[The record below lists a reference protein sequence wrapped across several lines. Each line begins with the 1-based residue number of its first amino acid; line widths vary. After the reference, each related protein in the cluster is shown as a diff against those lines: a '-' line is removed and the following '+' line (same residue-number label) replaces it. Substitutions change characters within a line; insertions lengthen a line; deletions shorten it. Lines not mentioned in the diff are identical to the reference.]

1 MLYGMYDGRI
11 PDPAKSK
18 PFGTMSPVEEAKLQ
32 QWEEDYDRAEKNQK
46 IIDKLIG
53 KEVRHFARG
62 HGKVTRCINALAGM
76 LEVRYSDGETV
87 SASIDVVQNHLIQ
100 GDERLVKNGGTENE
114 E

>member
-1 MLYGMYDGRI
+1 MLYGMHDARI
-11 PDPAKSK
+11 TDPAKSK
-18 PFGTMSPVEEAKLQ
+18 PFGTMSPVEAAKLQ

-87 SASIDVVQNHLIQ
+87 SASIDAVQNHLIQ
-100 GDERLVKNGGTENE
+100 GDDE